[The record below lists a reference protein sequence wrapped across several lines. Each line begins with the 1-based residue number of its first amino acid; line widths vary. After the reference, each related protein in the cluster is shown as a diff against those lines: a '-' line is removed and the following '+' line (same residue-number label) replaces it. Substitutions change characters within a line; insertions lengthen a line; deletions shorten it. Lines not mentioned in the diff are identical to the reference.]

1 MSIKQIWAEAK
12 QRLISIAGSEEQAHF
27 VMACYKADE
36 LLDGASKK
44 DIAEMFIKGVQPSPT
59 IDDFI
64 DVDGFIF
71 LGDEDVDS
79 FNDMIASIEQYY
91 KDFA

>member
-1 MSIKQIWAEAK
+1 MNIKQIWAEAK
-12 QRLISIAGSEEQAHF
+12 QRLIAIAGSEEQAHF

-36 LLDGASKK
+36 LLDGSSRK
-44 DIAEMFIKGVQPSPT
+44 DIADMLIKGVRQSPT

-64 DVDGFIF
+64 DVDGFIV
-71 LGDEDVDS
+71 LGEEDVDS